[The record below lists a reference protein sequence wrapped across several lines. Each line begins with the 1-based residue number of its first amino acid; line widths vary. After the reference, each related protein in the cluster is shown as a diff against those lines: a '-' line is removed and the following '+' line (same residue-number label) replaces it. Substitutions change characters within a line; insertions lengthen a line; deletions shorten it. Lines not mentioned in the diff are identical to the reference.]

1 MNQSSKPAVFTKFFG
16 FFKALPKAHLL
27 SIMGLSTL
35 ALALLVFPDTGQTR
49 DSSAYKLLDQTQLS
63 KHTQQLPLLLNLT
76 PISSSQAKP
85 VLTRQVVEVESG
97 DTLSKIL
104 ESIGLPP
111 SLANGF
117 LGLDRD
123 KIGPLRSLKIGQ
135 DLEFAFDGER
145 FDSLT
150 FELQDDQRVRI
161 TQQDEG
167 LSADILEREMDK
179 ELHFVEGEIAG
190 SFYLSARKAGL
201 SNKTIMNLA
210 KIFQY
215 EIDFALDIREG
226 DQFRVVYE
234 KRYVDGEQISDGE
247 ILAADFYVFNKW
259 RTAMRYENSEGDV
272 GYYYPDGRTMKRD
285 FLRTPVDFTRISSKF
300 NPNRLHPVFKTKR
313 PHKGVDYA
321 APTGTPIYAAGS
333 GRISFAGSQRGYGNV
348 VYIKHD
354 GAHETVYAHM
364 SRFAGFKKGDRVK
377 QGDLIGYVGSTGWAT
392 GPHLH
397 YEFRLNGVHKD
408 PLKVTKQITQKLP
421 AKEMAKFK
429 ALSTDLLAM
438 LNDQKGVIAYT
449 TLQ

>member
-1 MNQSSKPAVFTKFFG
+1 MNQSSKPTVFTKFFG
-16 FFKALPKAHLL
+16 FFKTLPKAHLL

-35 ALALLVFPDTGQTR
+35 ALALLVFPDAGQTR

>member
-1 MNQSSKPAVFTKFFG
+1 MNQSSKPTVFTKFFG
-16 FFKALPKAHLL
+16 FFKTLPKAHLF

-35 ALALLVFPDTGQTR
+35 ALALLVFPDAGQTR

-63 KHTQQLPLLLNLT
+63 KHTQQLPLLLNLK

-135 DLEFAFDGER
+135 DLEFAFNGER

-150 FELQDDQRVRI
+150 FELQDDQHVRI

-179 ELHFVEGEIAG
+179 ELHFVEGGIAG

-201 SNKTIMNLA
+201 SNKTIINLA

-354 GAHETVYAHM
+354 GSHETVYAHM

-449 TLQ
+449 ALQ